1 VYPRGPRGRLT
12 HATAAGPCPLT
23 LHRFWKGYVEEI
35 PGKWVLNTAEIRA
48 AFKAFAAENKITPEH
63 SEAGLLSLEY
73 DFWKEYTEGMPEP
86 LQQYLALSKVRKY
99 KSAFVGPLYHQ
110 RPQAVY
116 PHYLIPGAETGR
128 WACFRPNMTQ
138 QPKKLR
144 PMYGKKMVGADYKS
158 LECFTLAHAMAALG
172 IRGSMLKALGEGDLH
187 TFVAEQCGVARQEAK
202 VATFGLGGGMGFNR
216 FYKYM
221 RYQCGLDV
229 TYDQACQVRMKWLMF
244 FRDVGQYLDLF
255 RLNHYDLCPT
265 YCSKRTW
272 LRDLGFD
279 TESTWPSN
287 FELSRALGGRITCV
301 LPSGRVIPRRNFSQ
315 AANIFFQGTGAPLQG
330 PCAHAGGRPRLSLH
344 L

>member
-1 VYPRGPRGRLT
+1 
-12 HATAAGPCPLT
+12 
-23 LHRFWKGYVEEI
+23 
-35 PGKWVLNTAEIRA
+35 
-48 AFKAFAAENKITPEH
+48 
-63 SEAGLLSLEY
+63 
-73 DFWKEYTEGMPEP
+73 
-86 LQQYLALSKVRKY
+86 
-99 KSAFVGPLYHQ
+99 
-110 RPQAVY
+110 
-116 PHYLIPGAETGR
+116 
-128 WACFRPNMTQ
+128 MTQ

-301 LPSGRVIPRRNFSQ
+301 L
-315 AANIFFQGTGAPLQG
+315 NIFFQGTGADVMTQAFVDL
-330 PCAHAGGRPRLSLH
+330 CRARVRTLAVVHDSAYIYDLEDRTALSEYMHRALVKVCPSVSEVSPVPEWEQKSTFF
-344 L
+344 